1 MMATIVHPDSAPSY
15 VVAESVSDV
24 VRFVEDQ
31 VRRQCVKFVLAQR
44 TGDAL
49 HTVND
54 WPVSEMLDA
63 ATLAHAIHATANREA
78 QVLRESIVYGVFAFR
93 ADQVNPVARCT
104 FRADGGGEWLSSGKT
119 PDERGLVAMLMQ
131 HTDTSA
137 RLSLGHSREIVDQ
150 YQTLLTQRQ
159 AHDQRLLEQAY
170 ARIRVLEER
179 EMDSLELREKLQ
191 SHAAERDA
199 QLESLRRQDEMRK
212 FAMEKLGPVVP
223 ILMAKLLGANPAN
236 ETGAPKVAAAVA
248 AAVGTASAA
257 QVGDELVDRLMQ
269 SLTPAQLGEVA
280 RLLTPEQLALFGELY
295 ELAEARIQ
303 KSRAASSPAQPAPPA
318 AATAAAPA
326 DTAEP
331 STPTANPQPPASE
344 TKS

>member
-1 MMATIVHPDSAPSY
+1 MMATVIHPDSAPIY
-15 VVAESVSDV
+15 VAAENVADV
-24 VRFVEDQ
+24 VRFIEDQ
-31 VRRQCVKFVLAQR
+31 VRRHCVRFVLVQR
-44 TGDAL
+44 TGDEL
-49 HTVND
+49 QTVND
-54 WPVSEMLDA
+54 WLVAEMLDA
-63 ATLAHAIHATANREA
+63 ATLAHAIHGTALREA
-78 QVLRESIVYGVFAFR
+78 QVLRESVVYRVFAFR
-93 ADQVNPVARCT
+93 ADQVNPVARCS
-104 FRADGGGEWLSSGKT
+104 FRADGGSEWLSSGRT

-150 YQTLLTQRQ
+150 YQTLLTQRE

-170 ARIRVLEER
+170 ARIRVLEAR

-191 SHAAERDA
+191 SHAAEREA
-199 QLESLRRQDEMRK
+199 QLDSLRRQDEMRK

-223 ILMAKLLGANPAN
+223 ILMAKLLGASPAN
-236 ETGAPKVAAAVA
+236 ETSGTKVAAAVGA
-248 AAVGTASAA
+248 ASVA

-303 KSRAASSPAQPAPPA
+303 RNRAASSPPQPATPA
-318 AATAAAPA
+318 AASAAAPA
-326 DTAEP
+326 EPAET
-331 STPTANPQPPASE
+331 STPPADPQPPASE
-344 TKS
+344 TKP

>member
-1 MMATIVHPDSAPSY
+1 MMATVVHPASAPSY
-15 VVAESVSDV
+15 VVAESVTDV
-24 VRFVEDQ
+24 ARFIEDQ
-31 VRRQCVKFVLAQR
+31 VRRHCIKFVLAQR
-44 TGDAL
+44 TADVL

-54 WPVSEMLDA
+54 RLVAEMLDA
-63 ATLAHAIHATANREA
+63 ASLAQAIHGTGHREA
-78 QVLRESIVYGVFAFR
+78 QILRESLVYWVFAFR
-93 ADQVNPVARCT
+93 ADQPNPVARCT
-104 FRADGGGEWLSSGKT
+104 FRADGGSEWLSSAKT

-191 SHAAERDA
+191 SHAAEREA
-199 QLESLRRQDEMRK
+199 QLDSLRRQDEMRK

-223 ILMAKLLGANPAN
+223 ILMAKLLGASPTSEASGP
-236 ETGAPKVAAAVA
+236 TVTAAAGA
-248 AAVGTASAA
+248 ANAA

-269 SLTPAQLGEVA
+269 SLTPAQFKEIV

-303 KSRAASSPAQPAPPA
+303 RSRAASSSPQPAAPA
-318 AATAAAPA
+318 AANAAASA
-326 DTAEP
+326 ETAHT
-331 STPTANPQPPASE
+331 STPPANPQPPASE